1 MGKMI
6 IVDDEGNQ
14 EEFNHF
20 IAVGIKEGGE
30 VANFIEDGG
39 LADEPRVGLLR
50 SGLRVLG
57 VLEAELGQG
66 NPEEGA

>member
-20 IAVGIKEGGE
+20 IAVGIQEGGGI
-30 VANFIEDGG
+30 VNFVEDGG
-39 LADEPRVGLLR
+39 LSDEPKVGLLR

-66 NPEEGA
+66 PEEGA

>member
-1 MGKMI
+1 MGKMV

-30 VANFIEDGG
+30 IANFVEDGG
-39 LADEPRVGLLR
+39 LPDEPKLALLLQGVR
-50 SGLRVLG
+50 LLG

-66 NPEEGA
+66 DPEEG